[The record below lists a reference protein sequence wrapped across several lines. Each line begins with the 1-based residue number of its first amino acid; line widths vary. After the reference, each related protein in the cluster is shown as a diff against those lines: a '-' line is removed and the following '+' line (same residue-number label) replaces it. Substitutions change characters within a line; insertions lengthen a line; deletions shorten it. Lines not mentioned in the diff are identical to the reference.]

1 MTAEFCPKSAYIF
14 DIFSFYSVWEVIVQP
29 SNKSDLRED
38 FHPQN
43 IHSLA
48 VKDTSAMSQKDT
60 ETFCLP
66 KAGKSFHLNQQP
78 P

>member
-1 MTAEFCPKSAYIF
+1 M
-14 DIFSFYSVWEVIVQP
+14 QP
-29 SNKSDLRED
+29 SDKSDLRED
-38 FHPQN
+38 FHPPN